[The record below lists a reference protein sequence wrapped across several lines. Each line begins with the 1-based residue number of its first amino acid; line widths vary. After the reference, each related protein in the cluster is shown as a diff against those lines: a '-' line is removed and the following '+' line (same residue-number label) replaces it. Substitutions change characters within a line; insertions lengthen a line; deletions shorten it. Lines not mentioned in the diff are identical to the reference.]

1 MATQTMT
8 PETMTP
14 ELLELIAGRF
24 KVLAE
29 PARLQI
35 LNALRAGEM
44 TVTELIEATGIKQA
58 NVSKHLQLLYAAGFV
73 DRRKVGLHVYYHI
86 ADEGVFQLCQLVCGR
101 LRAETDERQALL
113 AQR

>member
-1 MATQTMT
+1 MAT
-8 PETMTP
+8 ETTVAEMLSS
-14 ELLELIAGRF
+14 ELLALIAGRF

-58 NVSKHLQLLYAAGFV
+58 NVSKHLQLLHSAGFV
-73 DRRKVGLHVYYHI
+73 GRRKAGLHVYYHI
-86 ADEGVFQLCQLVCGR
+86 ADEGVFQLCHLVCGR
-101 LRAETDERQALL
+101 LRAETDERRALL
-113 AQR
+113 AQQ